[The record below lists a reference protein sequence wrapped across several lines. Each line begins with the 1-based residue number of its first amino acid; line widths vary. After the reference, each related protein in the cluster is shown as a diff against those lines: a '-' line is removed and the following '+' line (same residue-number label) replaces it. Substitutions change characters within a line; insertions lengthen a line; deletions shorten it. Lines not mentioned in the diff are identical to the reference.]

1 MVPDPIFMLR
11 GVFVGL
17 LVLATTSPCSGE
29 EIEPRR
35 WSHLPINTNFYGA
48 AYGFTR
54 GDISLDPVLQI
65 EDGKMRVNTWAAK
78 YIRTFELLHK
88 SARVDVLQGYQD
100 GRWTGRLEGAERK
113 VKRSGFTDTILRFAV
128 NLYGAPPLEGEKFV
142 SYRAATR
149 AETIIGAGFSVQLPS
164 GEYFDDKL
172 INLGTNRFT
181 FRPQIGMVRT
191 QGNWSFEIT
200 TLVALHTDNDDFFGG
215 STLEQDPLY
224 VVHGHLIRTFRPG
237 VWAGVSLGHE
247 YGAESTVDG
256 AKKDD
261 RKQNVIWVANFGF
274 PLTRRLGFKV
284 SYIGSRTQES
294 IGNDTDSFAFG
305 LSTSW

>member
-11 GVFVGL
+11 GIFVVL
-17 LVLATTSPCSGE
+17 LVFASTGPCSAE

-35 WSHLPINTNFYGA
+35 WSHLPVNTNYYGA
-48 AYGFTR
+48 GYGFTR
-54 GDISLDPVLQI
+54 GDIALDPVLQI
-65 EDGKMRVNTWAAK
+65 EDGKMRVNTWLAK
-78 YIRTFELLHK
+78 YIRTFELLQK
-88 SARVDVLQGYQD
+88 SARIDLVQGYQE

-128 NLYGAPPLEGEKFV
+128 NLYGAPPLDGEEFL

-149 AETIIGAGFSVQLPS
+149 AETIVGAGLSVQFPS

-181 FRPQIGMVRT
+181 FRPQVGMVRT
-191 QGNWSFEIT
+191 QGNWSLEFT
-200 TLVALHTDNDDFFGG
+200 TFVALHTGNDDFFGG
-215 STLEQDPLY
+215 NTLEQDPLY

-237 VWAGVSLGHE
+237 VWTGVSLGHE
-247 YGAESTVDG
+247 YGSESTVDG
-256 AKKDD
+256 EKKDD
-261 RKQNVIWVANFGF
+261 RKQNIIWVANFGF
-274 PLTRRLGFKV
+274 PLTRRLSFKA

-294 IGNDTDSFAFG
+294 TGNDTDSFAVG